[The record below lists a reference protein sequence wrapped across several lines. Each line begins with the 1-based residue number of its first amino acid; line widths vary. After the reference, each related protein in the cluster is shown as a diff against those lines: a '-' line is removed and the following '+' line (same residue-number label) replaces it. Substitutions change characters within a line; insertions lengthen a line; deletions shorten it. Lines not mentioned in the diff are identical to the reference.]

1 MSFQTIRQSLVK
13 KSVLLIAALSLV
25 AGAQLVAL
33 ADGVSVGTA
42 CCIFQ
47 NDIKV
52 QSGCIYGGCTT
63 TYPNDPNKAKQCM
76 LNATDAMCAAN
87 TEV

>member
-33 ADGVSVGTA
+33 ADGASTGAYCCAYVGNANSQAA
-42 CCIFQ
+42 CI
-47 NDIKV
+47 D
-52 QSGCIYGGCTT
+52 GGCNA
-63 TYPNDPNKAKQCM
+63 TYPGDPDKARQCG
-76 LNATDAMCAAN
+76 LNALRVNCSTAN
-87 TEV
+87 